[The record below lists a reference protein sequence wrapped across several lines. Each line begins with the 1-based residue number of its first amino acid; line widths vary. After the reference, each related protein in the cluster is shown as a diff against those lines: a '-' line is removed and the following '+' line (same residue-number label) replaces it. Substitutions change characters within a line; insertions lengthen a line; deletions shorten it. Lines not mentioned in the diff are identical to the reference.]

1 MAASTEKDLKRP
13 VTQLTLRDREFCAWL
28 HQAGAGDRV
37 IYHRGHLAVDR
48 MTGRS
53 KFVERAREELER
65 IADRAASLA
74 EQGLLMLA
82 QQRHAEGDFSY
93 FAIKAGHRRPRG
105 KNQLVDRYIGSKRPR
120 QPMPNEAV
128 HQEIRT

>member
-28 HQAGAGDRV
+28 NQAGVGDRV

-82 QQRHAEGDFSY
+82 QHRHAEGDFSY
-93 FAIKAGHRRPRG
+93 YAVRTK
-105 KNQLVDRYIGSKRPR
+105 QPR
-120 QPMPNEAV
+120 QRESMAASLLPRKEAA
-128 HQEIRT
+128 